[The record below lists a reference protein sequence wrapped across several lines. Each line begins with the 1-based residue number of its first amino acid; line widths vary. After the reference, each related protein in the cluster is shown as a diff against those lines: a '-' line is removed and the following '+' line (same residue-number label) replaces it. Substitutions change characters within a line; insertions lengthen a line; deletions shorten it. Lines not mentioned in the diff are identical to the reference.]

1 MSTQPPKPSKDM
13 VHDLQENYKRERE
26 GMAVYRHLADL
37 EKSPAKKAILLK
49 LANAEAKHAE
59 RWAALLKELGET
71 IPDEKLGLRARWRL
85 RLARALGMETVI
97 RQQEADEDRDIATY
111 ERQRRHPSPQVHD
124 VLDEVQA
131 DERQHRRL
139 LKVMEKEV
147 GPQSALDAI
156 LKRERWHHF
165 GRGWVSDAIYGA
177 NDGLGAVF
185 GLVAGVAGYT
195 HVSHWILVSGL
206 AGTVASALSMA
217 AGAYLAAKST
227 GELSEAELGRE
238 KAELE
243 ENPEEEREELE
254 LIYQLKGFAPEEA
267 RLLVQ
272 KLSARPDQFLKA
284 MAAEELG
291 ISELNVPSPARA
303 AVSAGVST
311 GVGAI
316 VPVLPFFWLDGLTA
330 ILVAAAVSMSAHFLV
345 GAAKSMIT
353 VRSWWSSGLE
363 MTGVGALEG
372 VVTYGLGLA
381 AGKLL

>member
-1 MSTQPPKPSKDM
+1 MDQKAPKPSKDL
-13 VHDLQENYKRERE
+13 VHDLQENYKRERA
-26 GMAVYRHLADL
+26 GVALYSHLAGL

-49 LANAEAKHAE
+49 LAQAEGKHAE
-59 RWAALLKELGET
+59 RWAALLRELGESV
-71 IPDEKLGLRARWRL
+71 PDSKLSWQARL
-85 RLARALGMETVI
+85 RMRLVRWLGMETAI
-97 RQQEADEDRDIATY
+97 RQQEADEDRDIGIY
-111 ERQRRHPSPQVHD
+111 ERQHRHPSPKVQD
-124 VLDEVQA
+124 ILKEVEA
-131 DERQHRRL
+131 EEHQHRRFL
-139 LKVMEKEV
+139 RVLEREE

-217 AGAYLAAKST
+217 AGAFLAAKSSR
-227 GELSEAELGRE
+227 ELTEAELARE
-238 KAELE
+238 QKEVE

-254 LIYQLKGFAPEEA
+254 LIYQLKGFTPEESS
-267 RLLVQ
+267 LLVQ
-272 KLSARPDQFLKA
+272 KLSQRPDQFMKT

-291 ISELNVPSPARA
+291 ISEMNVPSPARA
-303 AVSAGVST
+303 AVSSGVST
-311 GVGAI
+311 AVGAI

-330 ILVAAAVSMSAHFLV
+330 IIVAASVSMAAHFLV
-345 GAAKSMIT
+345 GVAKSLIT